1 MENLRDLV
9 HVPSVQMHMV
19 PEKSVGEVLG
29 MKSAVRM
36 GVGVDDE
43 DEVDMRIRGRSFFLR
58 LS

>member
-19 PEKSVGEVLG
+19 PDKSVGESLG

-36 GVGVDDE
+36 GVGMDDE
-43 DEVDMRIRGRSFFLR
+43 DEVDVRIRGK
-58 LS
+58 